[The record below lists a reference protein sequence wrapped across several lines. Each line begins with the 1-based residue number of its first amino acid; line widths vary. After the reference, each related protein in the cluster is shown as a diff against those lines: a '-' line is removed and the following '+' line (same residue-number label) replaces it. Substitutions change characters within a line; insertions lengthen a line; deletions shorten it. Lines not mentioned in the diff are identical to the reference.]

1 MFEHREG
8 HPAPPGAGTASRLP
22 RGHGSLALSITG
34 RDRFRPIARAR
45 HRNAR
50 LHARQRPDRRCL
62 SIVRVTRHHPVLG
75 LPLVCRAATIVSLYR
90 SHRRDRFRPIAR
102 AIDIENGDCA
112 RSTAAGPPMFEHRE
126 GHPAP
131 SGAGTASR
139 LSSRT
144 TIVSVYRSHRRGR
157 FRDDARHRNR
167 QLCALDWRP
176 DRRCLME
183 HREAH
188 PAPPGAGTASR
199 LPRGHDRLALSLTVR
214 RDRPFSTRTGR
225 YIDIEMGLRARLRP
239 DRRCVSIVRATRH
252 HPVLAQ
258 PLACR
263 AFTVVSLHRS

>member
-1 MFEHREG
+1 MPH
-8 HPAPPGAGTASRLP
+8 
-22 RGHGSLALSITG
+22 GHGSLALSITG

-102 AIDIENGDCA
+102 AIDIEIGDCA

-139 LSSRT
+139 LS
-144 TIVSVYRSHRRGR
+144 
-157 FRDDARHRNR
+157 
-167 QLCALDWRP
+167 
-176 DRRCLME
+176 
-183 HREAH
+183 
-188 PAPPGAGTASR
+188 
-199 LPRGHDRLALSLTVR
+199 RGHVSLALSITETATPHRSPPPPRPVVFTAHALTARIVKLA
-214 RDRPFSTRTGR
+214 RTAATDLNAKHHTPQMGR
-225 YIDIEMGLRARLRP
+225 WGALRAVCSTLRRSLSP
-239 DRRCVSIVRATRH
+239 ADRNHAS
-252 HPVLAQ
+252 Q
-258 PLACR
+258 PARPGCMYSPHADGTDR
-263 AFTVVSLHRS
+263 KTCLHGGGRPQC

>member
-1 MFEHREG
+1 
-8 HPAPPGAGTASRLP
+8 
-22 RGHGSLALSITG
+22 
-34 RDRFRPIARAR
+34 
-45 HRNAR
+45 
-50 LHARQRPDRRCL
+50 
-62 SIVRVTRHHPVLG
+62 
-75 LPLVCRAATIVSLYR
+75 
-90 SHRRDRFRPIAR
+90 
-102 AIDIENGDCA
+102 
-112 RSTAAGPPMFEHRE
+112 MFEHRE

-225 YIDIEMGLRARLRP
+225 YRHRNGPTRSTAAGPPMFEHREGHPAPPSAGEASRLPRGYGSLGPGCTAHALTARIVKN
-239 DRRCVSIVRATRH
+239 DSVYSVSARRRLSVSSDLNVKH
-252 HPVLAQ
+252 HTPQLG
-258 PLACR
+258 R
-263 AFTVVSLHRS
+263 